1 MSISS
6 IVSHCHPDNIL
17 GLTERLSVMEGIE
30 VHTITDEGRFVVTL
44 DQPDDRKAA
53 DTFSQLQDLDGVLN
67 ISLVYNYF
75 EQSPAEKEY
84 IQ

>member
-6 IVSHCHPDNIL
+6 FVIHSHPADVA
-17 GLTERLSVMEGIE
+17 GLNDKLTSLDGIE
-30 VHTITDEGRFVVTL
+30 VHTITDDGRFVVTL
-44 DQPDDRKAA
+44 DQPDDYKSA
-53 DTFSQLQDLDGVLN
+53 DILSQLQNLNEILN

-75 EQSPAEKEY
+75 EQSPAEKEQ

>member
-6 IVSHCHPDNIL
+6 FVIHSHPDNIT
-17 GLTERLSVMEGIE
+17 GLNDTLASMAGIE

-44 DQPDDRKAA
+44 DQPDDRKAG
-53 DTFSQLQDLDGVLN
+53 DIFTELQSLHGVLN

-75 EQSPAEKEY
+75 EQGPADKEHTL
-84 IQ
+84 

>member
-6 IVSHCHPDNIL
+6 FVIHCQPDNISR
-17 GLTERLSVMEGIE
+17 LTENLAVMAGIE

-44 DQPDDRKAA
+44 DQPDDGKAA
-53 DTFSQLQDLDGVLN
+53 NTFSQLQNLNGVLN

-75 EQSPAEKEY
+75 EQSPAEKEHL
-84 IQ
+84 Q

>member
-6 IVSHCHPDNIL
+6 FVIHSHPDQIV
-17 GLTERLSVMEGIE
+17 GLSDQLTSMHGIE
-30 VHTITDEGRFVVTL
+30 IHTVTDEGRLVVTL

-53 DTFSQLQDLDGVLN
+53 ETFTQLQNMDGVLN

-75 EQSPAEKEY
+75 EQGPAEKEH